1 MWRPGMYVQ
10 YIVFRPQK
18 QRPNYIVG
26 ISNELYTNQ
35 LSRRYGWIPNMGL
48 LSQLNEAVKDDD
60 R

>member
-1 MWRPGMYVQ
+1 M

-26 ISNELYTNQ
+26 ILNELYTNSS
-35 LSRRYGWIPNMGL
+35 SRRYGWIP